1 MNELKIDKDVL
12 NFVQISLDLIETV
25 HASYDVMQ
33 RASAET
39 KDLGLRNELE
49 LACENMIIKT
59 GVQINFVQE
68 VLNRVKK
75 ES

>member
-1 MNELKIDKDVL
+1 
-12 NFVQISLDLIETV
+12 
-25 HASYDVMQ
+25 MQ